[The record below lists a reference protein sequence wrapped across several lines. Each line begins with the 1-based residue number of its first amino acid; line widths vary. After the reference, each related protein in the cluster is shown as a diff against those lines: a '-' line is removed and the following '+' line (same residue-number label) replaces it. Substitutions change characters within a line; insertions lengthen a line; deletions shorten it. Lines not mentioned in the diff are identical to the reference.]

1 MTSAEF
7 LSFKDVFVL
16 DLEMTNA
23 TMDLE
28 QNWKVDSL
36 KFVNLVKSKIVE
48 KYRYGHRELYF
59 CHCTVYHNV

>member
-36 KFVNLVKSKIVE
+36 KFVKFGKVE
-48 KYRYGHRELYF
+48 NR
-59 CHCTVYHNV
+59 